1 MATFDGWEEQLF
13 GGYPRL
19 GESCLAHS
27 RTRGSKNGVRRY
39 QTASGEW
46 TPLGLQRRRE
56 REGWGEGRR
65 AARAAKKAERAA
77 ARNAKRKA
85 YEERKAQAQESK
97 HKNNLKNM
105 TDEELKAR
113 IARLKMEQEYKE
125 LSKSPLLKA
134 GEAMVK
140 TYFEAKDKRIARE
153 EKKAQMA
160 NNWLN
165 AKANLAKAKAQKA
178 EARNEFISQIT
189 GTSRKKAKAELKK
202 TKNEER
208 KNTIRGGI
216 SASIGNIIRK
226 VGNRTVKGMSD
237 TTLASRGK
245 AKVETLFEKIR
256 DKSGEQTND
265 MAKRM
270 RKERNR
276 DNPLKG

>member
-85 YEERKAQAQESK
+85 YEERKEQARESK
-97 HKNNLKNM
+97 HKNNLKTM

-134 GEAMVK
+134 GETLVK
-140 TYFEAKDKRIARE
+140 TYFEAKDKKIARE
-153 EKKAQMA
+153 EKKAQME
-160 NNWLN
+160 NNRLN
-165 AKANLAKAKAQKA
+165 AEANLTKAKAQKA

-202 TKNEER
+202 MKNEER
-208 KNTIRGGI
+208 KNTVRGAI
-216 SASIGNIIRK
+216 SNFLGNIIRK

-245 AKVETLFEKIR
+245 AKVKTLFEKIK
-256 DKSGEQTND
+256 DKSDEQIDD
-265 MAKRM
+265 MEKRM
-270 RKERNR
+270 RKERNKN
-276 DNPLKG
+276 NPLKG

>member
-97 HKNNLKNM
+97 HKNNLKTM

-140 TYFEAKDKRIARE
+140 TYFEAKDKKIARE
-153 EKKAQMA
+153 EKKAQMV

-202 TKNEER
+202 MKNEER
-208 KNTIRGGI
+208 KNTVRGGI

-245 AKVETLFEKIR
+245 AKVKTLFEKIQ
-256 DKSGEQTND
+256 DKSGEQAND

-276 DNPLKG
+276 GNPLKG

>member
-97 HKNNLKNM
+97 HKNNLKTM

-202 TKNEER
+202 MKNEER
-208 KNTIRGGI
+208 KNTVRGGI

-245 AKVETLFEKIR
+245 AKVNTLFEKIR

>member
-46 TPLGLQRRRE
+46 TPLGLQRRRD

-97 HKNNLKNM
+97 HKNNLKTM

-140 TYFEAKDKRIARE
+140 TYFEAKDKKIARE
-153 EKKAQMA
+153 EKKAQME

-208 KNTIRGGI
+208 KNTVRGGI

-245 AKVETLFEKIR
+245 AKVKTLFEKIQ
-256 DKSGEQTND
+256 DKSGEQAND

>member
-46 TPLGLQRRRE
+46 TPLGLQRRKE
-56 REGWGEGRR
+56 REGWGDGQR
-65 AARAAKKAERAA
+65 AARAARKAERSAA
-77 ARNAKRKA
+77 KNAKRKA

-97 HKNNLKNM
+97 RKNNLKNM
-105 TDEELKAR
+105 TDEELKAK

-140 TYFEAKDKRIARE
+140 TYFEAKDKKIVRE
-153 EKKAQMA
+153 EKKAQME
-160 NNWLN
+160 NNRLN
-165 AKANLAKAKAQKA
+165 AEANLTKAKAQKA

-189 GTSRKKAKAELKK
+189 GASRKKAKAELKK

-208 KNTIRGGI
+208 KNTVRGGI
-216 SASIGNIIRK
+216 SASLGNIIRK

-245 AKVETLFEKIR
+245 AKVKTLLEKIR
-256 DKSGEQTND
+256 DKSDEQIND
-265 MAKRM
+265 MAKHM

>member
-27 RTRGSKNGVRRY
+27 RTKGSKNGVRRY

-46 TPLGLQRRRE
+46 TPLGLQRRKE
-56 REGWGEGRR
+56 REGWGDGRR

-77 ARNAKRKA
+77 AKNAKRKA
-85 YEERKAQAQESK
+85 YEERKAQARESK
-97 HKNNLKNM
+97 RKNNLKTM

-125 LSKSPLLKA
+125 ISKSPLLKA

-140 TYFEAKDKRIARE
+140 TYFEAKDKKIARE
-153 EKKAQMA
+153 EKKAQME
-160 NNWLN
+160 NNRLN
-165 AKANLAKAKAQKA
+165 AEANLAKAKAQKA

-208 KNTIRGGI
+208 KNTVRGAV
-216 SASIGNIIRK
+216 SASLGNIIRK
-226 VGNRTVKGMSD
+226 VGKRTVSGMSD

-245 AKVETLFEKIR
+245 AKVKTLLEKIR
-256 DKSGEQTND
+256 DKSDEQIDD
-265 MAKRM
+265 MEKRM
-270 RKERNR
+270 RKERKR